1 MPAPDGC
8 GTRALD
14 MQTHPAAPSSR
25 HGASQGA
32 GQDLNKI
39 VHLDSREREREVGGA
54 SSPST
59 TIATP
64 TGTPP
69 LLPPLPNTFV
79 AIKTK
84 SDCSSSNHSNSNNSN
99 SNNSLTLHSGNNSFK
114 SSGHRKSPQPPPLPM
129 KNGAKQQQQ
138 QQQQQE
144 SHYQHLSYQQHP
156 GSNTRN
162 TLDRKQANNSGGDYC
177 SQINPHYLQTFDS
190 LDHYSVATMQQQ
202 PLRSQSKSQIYSYGS
217 SGTASDN
224 SNHNQQ
230 HLPHQQHQHYHSS
243 SNIAHIEHHYHPQ
256 HGSDRY
262 SHPHVQQQHQQ
273 HQQQQHQH
281 QQHQLQQ
288 QQHHSLKHTKH
299 GKGHKNGK
307 HGSKGSSSKSQD
319 DFKVLH
325 KQQQQQQQLQPPKCS
340 GNSKSAKRNGCS
352 NQVLPLP
359 PQQQQHYSSSIIA
372 INCSQAR
379 SSGHDELGN
388 LLWQQDSCE
397 FLEHYPSDSSCPVP
411 PLRHC
416 HAPGHGHATKTL
428 SRRNADLFSGDLG
441 IPEINT
447 HVGSVVHTFETLALQ
462 RRLAEEEDRH
472 PERELSKYEAN
483 GGTTTQSKYSQL
495 KRRSQEMRQR
505 LVQQLHRQRLQQQ
518 QLQQQHEPHLQHQQ
532 NARSR
537 TQSQPQKQPT
547 MHEGVLT
554 NSCSTQTLASS
565 FWQPS
570 QRVDRSREQLQQS
583 TFEDYRKNLFGT
595 LRRHGSLEDNEE
607 LQDESFIVNAAFDEI
622 FSCYDDENEDDKGTQ
637 TQTNTDDL
645 FEDEHMLV
653 SLSELDDEVFASR
666 VQTASTTP
674 TASAG
679 MGAGRTPKHS
689 TPQLNLNK
697 YTAPSP
703 PRSRTLTNLF
713 ERLKSQDNRTL
724 QKYAADGALNKTE
737 DFNRGSTVSKSFV
750 QQLRKPSHKQ
760 KRAPRPPPKPQ
771 SRSQVA
777 IAHVTP
783 LRKALIFP
791 KRSKSSSELLL
802 DDLSVQARKY
812 QRRIE
817 QGSAL

>member
-1 MPAPDGC
+1 MQLIVNCVYRMFKRMKLVTFIVDLSQAHHFLTPDPLKPKIKKNRK
-8 GTRALD
+8 TRKKAH
-14 MQTHPAAPSSR
+14 QPPTKHPKADR
-25 HGASQGA
+25 
-32 GQDLNKI
+32 
-39 VHLDSREREREVGGA
+39 V
-54 SSPST
+54 
-59 TIATP
+59 
-64 TGTPP
+64 
-69 LLPPLPNTFV
+69 LPPTRLIRFCLFV
-79 AIKTK
+79 
-84 SDCSSSNHSNSNNSN
+84 
-99 SNNSLTLHSGNNSFK
+99 SLTNCLK
-114 SSGHRKSPQPPPLPM
+114 YLPTTQTTQHH
-129 KNGAKQQQQ
+129 QQQQ
-138 QQQQQE
+138 QQQ
-144 SHYQHLSYQQHP
+144 HRHTTKPHCFQHL
-156 GSNTRN
+156 
-162 TLDRKQANNSGGDYC
+162 
-177 SQINPHYLQTFDS
+177 
-190 LDHYSVATMQQQ
+190 
-202 PLRSQSKSQIYSYGS
+202 QSS
-217 SGTASDN
+217 
-224 SNHNQQ
+224 
-230 HLPHQQHQHYHSS
+230 
-243 SNIAHIEHHYHPQ
+243 
-256 HGSDRY
+256 
-262 SHPHVQQQHQQ
+262 
-273 HQQQQHQH
+273 
-281 QQHQLQQ
+281 
-288 QQHHSLKHTKH
+288 
-299 GKGHKNGK
+299 
-307 HGSKGSSSKSQD
+307 
-319 DFKVLH
+319 
-325 KQQQQQQQLQPPKCS
+325 
-340 GNSKSAKRNGCS
+340 
-352 NQVLPLP
+352 
-359 PQQQQHYSSSIIA
+359 
-372 INCSQAR
+372 SQAR

>member
-1 MPAPDGC
+1 MRFC
-8 GTRALD
+8 L
-14 MQTHPAAPSSR
+14 
-25 HGASQGA
+25 
-32 GQDLNKI
+32 
-39 VHLDSREREREVGGA
+39 
-54 SSPST
+54 
-59 TIATP
+59 
-64 TGTPP
+64 
-69 LLPPLPNTFV
+69 FV
-79 AIKTK
+79 
-84 SDCSSSNHSNSNNSN
+84 
-99 SNNSLTLHSGNNSFK
+99 SLTNCLK
-114 SSGHRKSPQPPPLPM
+114 YLPTTTTM
-129 KNGAKQQQQ
+129 TTQTT
-138 QQQQQE
+138 
-144 SHYQHLSYQQHP
+144 QQHRH
-156 GSNTRN
+156 STN
-162 TLDRKQANNSGGDYC
+162 
-177 SQINPHYLQTFDS
+177 H
-190 LDHYSVATMQQQ
+190 
-202 PLRSQSKSQIYSYGS
+202 
-217 SGTASDN
+217 TAY
-224 SNHNQQ
+224 NQQ
-230 HLPHQQHQHYHSS
+230 HLQSS
-243 SNIAHIEHHYHPQ
+243 
-256 HGSDRY
+256 
-262 SHPHVQQQHQQ
+262 
-273 HQQQQHQH
+273 
-281 QQHQLQQ
+281 
-288 QQHHSLKHTKH
+288 
-299 GKGHKNGK
+299 
-307 HGSKGSSSKSQD
+307 
-319 DFKVLH
+319 
-325 KQQQQQQQLQPPKCS
+325 
-340 GNSKSAKRNGCS
+340 
-352 NQVLPLP
+352 
-359 PQQQQHYSSSIIA
+359 
-372 INCSQAR
+372 SQAR

-388 LLWQQDSCE
+388 LLWQHDSCE
-397 FLEHYPSDSSCPVP
+397 FLEQYPPDSSCPVP

-416 HAPGHGHATKTL
+416 HAPGHGHATKSLT
-428 SRRNADLFSGDLG
+428 RRNADLFSGDLG
-441 IPEINT
+441 IPEIST

-472 PERELSKYEAN
+472 PERELSKYETTTTTTT
-483 GGTTTQSKYSQL
+483 GGTTQSKYSQL

-518 QLQQQHEPHLQHQQ
+518 QHLQQQHHSQQHQQ

-537 TQSQPQKQPT
+537 TQSQPQKQQSL
-547 MHEGVLT
+547 HEGVLT
-554 NSCSTQTLASS
+554 NSCSTQTLASG
-565 FWQPS
+565 FWQPA

-595 LRRHGSLEDNEE
+595 LGRHASLEDNED

-622 FSCYDDENEDDKGTQ
+622 FSCYDDENDDEKGTQTQ

-666 VQTASTTP
+666 AQTASTTP

-679 MGAGRTPKHS
+679 VGAGRTPKHS

-697 YTAPSP
+697 YPAPSP

-713 ERLKSQDNRTL
+713 ERLKSQDNKTL
-724 QKYAADGALNKTE
+724 QKYAGDAALNRTE